1 MKKQN
6 KNLNAGGQIYVWQ
19 KMVLNFKP
27 LIFAVMCVFTLSAC
41 EATGTSAVDYPVT
54 ASYDKTFLKNHSR
67 QVDGDDE
74 IGAGATLLI
83 LIGASAIGW
92 VIGRALNDAAAGR

>member
-6 KNLNAGGQIYVWQ
+6 NNLNTRHRFYGWR

>member
-6 KNLNAGGQIYVWQ
+6 NNLNTRRLYGGQ

-27 LIFAVMCVFTLSAC
+27 LIFTVMCVFTLSAC
-41 EATGTSAVDYPVT
+41 EATGTSAIDYPVT

>member
-6 KNLNAGGQIYVWQ
+6 NNLNTRSRLYGWQ

-41 EATGTSAVDYPVT
+41 ETAGTSPVDYPVT

-92 VIGRALNDAAAGR
+92 VIGRALNDAAASR